1 MVRELTEDTLKQYL
15 LYLNPTVITPVLI
28 DWLDTVQTAMK
39 ITLSNTAQLKVLVHT
54 AFAFER
60 VLKTEPL
67 HYTETLSEEID
78 TLSELI
84 IKTIKPIE
92 RQLNLELCQ
101 EPVSWERQSLARLL
115 LVYQYKWR

>member
-1 MVRELTEDTLKQYL
+1 M
-15 LYLNPTVITPVLI
+15 LI

-60 VLKTEPL
+60 VLKNEPL
-67 HYTETLSEEID
+67 HYTDTLSEEID

-101 EPVSWERQSLARLL
+101 DELL
-115 LVYQYKWR
+115 FITEAINDVC